1 MLHTFEHTWH
11 PWHIWTYLKTTSK
24 YIKRNLLSKKHS
36 RERWE
41 WDRFFQ
47 WRSLRCTYPHLAPH
61 RTDICILVIS
71 LSYLQ
76 LTRRMKIKLNLIWS
90 NSSFNL
96 QACKSQRGTI
106 LNLPTINRSTQI
118 VFLSISLKAFQ
129 VFFSYKRIKKHF
141 EDFLKV
147 SSESIIIKCHILV
160 KHISFLGK
168 I

>member
-1 MLHTFEHTWH
+1 MLPTFGHIWH
-11 PWHIWTYLKTTSK
+11 PWHIWTYLKRTSK
-24 YIKRNLLSKKHS
+24 YIQKKKKS
-36 RERWE
+36 SVQKKSWERWE

-76 LTRRMKIKLNLIWS
+76 LTRRTKIELKNLIWS

-96 QACKSQRGTI
+96 QACKFQRGTI

-118 VFLSISLKAFQ
+118 VFFYQLHWRLSK
-129 VFFSYKRIKKHF
+129 FFFHIK
-141 EDFLKV
+141 E
-147 SSESIIIKCHILV
+147 
-160 KHISFLGK
+160 
-168 I
+168 